1 MDKQEF
7 DQLKERIQITRER
20 IISMFTDINGVD
32 SKLIGQLKMN
42 LQIFEA
48 DLIEYGGD
56 IEHECT
62 KETLEKT
69 QVAIA
74 KKHLDILNKQSNDM
88 DVGAEIRNKS
98 FEMQKRNAEI
108 QEELIQSQK
117 ESVVR
122 QTERDKIAFETEQK
136 VMMALESIAYSLA
149 KLVVNSNNLDNN
161 FKYLTPQKV
170 SEFDIKKEIGDT
182 EYRDKI
188 GD

>member
-7 DQLKERIQITRER
+7 DKLKERIHTTRER
-20 IISMFTDINGVD
+20 IISMFTDMNGATPMLIAKLKLDINT
-32 SKLIGQLKMN
+32 
-42 LQIFEA
+42 FEA
-48 DLIEYGGD
+48 DLIEYGGYL
-56 IEHECT
+56 ENECT

-136 VMMALESIAYSLA
+136 MMTALESIAYSLA
-149 KLVVNSNNLDNN
+149 KLTVNSNNFDKI
-161 FKYLTPQKV
+161 FKYLTPQKLN
-170 SEFDIKKEIGDT
+170 EFDIKKEIGDT

>member
-1 MDKQEF
+1 MDEQTYKMYKDKIREAEDEITHILI
-7 DQLKERIQITRER
+7 DQNLVTSSILQKIEENIQRIKAF
-20 IISMFTDINGVD
+20 SMN
-32 SKLIGQLKMN
+32 IGGYLEN
-42 LQIFEA
+42 
-48 DLIEYGGD
+48 
-56 IEHECT
+56 ECT

-74 KKHLDILNKQSNDM
+74 KKHLEILNKQSNDM

-136 VMMALESIAYSLA
+136 MMTALESIAYSLA
-149 KLVVNSNNLDNN
+149 KLTVNSSNQNED
-161 FKYLTPQKV
+161 FKTV
-170 SEFDIKKEIGDT
+170 GAITEFIK
-182 EYRDKI
+182 
-188 GD
+188 